1 MTKANKVRYLIRR
14 TAVLPIIFY
23 RKFISPVKPRCCRYY
38 PSCSVYAYDAVMK
51 HGIVLGGF
59 LAFRR
64 ILKCNP
70 FGGYGNDPV
79 PEYGELIAEKC
90 WIFVKKKLR
99 IKKVKKEETN

>member
-1 MTKANKVRYLIRR
+1 
-14 TAVLPIIFY
+14 
-23 RKFISPVKPRCCRYY
+23 
-38 PSCSVYAYDAVMK
+38 MK

-79 PEYGELIAEKC
+79 PEYGELIPEIC
-90 WIFVKKKLR
+90 WILLR
-99 IKKVKKEETN
+99 KN

>member
-1 MTKANKVRYLIRR
+1 
-14 TAVLPIIFY
+14 
-23 RKFISPVKPRCCRYY
+23 
-38 PSCSVYAYDAVMK
+38 MK
-51 HGIVLGGF
+51 HGIVFGGF

-79 PEYGELIAEKC
+79 PEYGELIPEKC